1 MIKYLLFFVPIL
13 FVFSN
18 AWADVSIY
26 NDQQYIGDDQALH
39 IVGEIQNDLNVPISQ
54 IDVHVTLYTTENKE
68 IDTLTTS
75 SLVNTIMP
83 GMKGPFDL
91 VIFGN
96 KAKLVDSYSV
106 DLDYQFV
113 TPKSQ
118 VIDITS
124 SQLERDNF
132 DNLVITG
139 TVANKGEITA
149 NTISIVATMYDRE
162 GKVASVSRILTEPDY
177 LRSTDEAFFLVS
189 VSDKTRAD
197 EVVDYS
203 IVAESE
209 EYAPVPEFP
218 VGSMILLASS
228 VTVYVVITRY
238 SRLVITNLV
247 PASYSR

>member
-1 MIKYLLFFVPIL
+1 MPIL

-26 NDQQYIGDDQALH
+26 NDQQYIEDDQTLH

-54 IDVHVTLYTTENKE
+54 IDVHITLYTTENKE
-68 IDTLTTS
+68 IDTFTTS
-75 SLVNTIMP
+75 SLINTIMP

-118 VIDITS
+118 VIEITS
-124 SQLERDNF
+124 SKLERDDF

-139 TVANKGEITA
+139 TVVNKGEITA
-149 NTISIVATMYDRE
+149 NTISIVATMYDRD

-189 VSDKTRAD
+189 VTDKTRAD

-203 IVAESE
+203 ILAESE

-218 VGSMILLASS
+218 LGSMILLASS
-228 VTVYVVITRY
+228 VMVYVVITRY

-247 PASYSR
+247 PASDSI